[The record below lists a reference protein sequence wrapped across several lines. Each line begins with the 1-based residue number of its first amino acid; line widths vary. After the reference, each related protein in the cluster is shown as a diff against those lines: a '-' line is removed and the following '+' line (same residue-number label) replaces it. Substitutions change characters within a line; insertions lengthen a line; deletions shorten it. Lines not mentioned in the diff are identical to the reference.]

1 MANDVFG
8 YVYAV
13 WIFLFIFWMIGAGVV
28 KSTERRESASS
39 RASYTVFIIASYL
52 LLFTRKLSVGFLGW
66 RFVRESSFIEY
77 AGFAITVAGA
87 LLAVWARVYIGR
99 NWSSNVTIKQNHELI
114 QGGPYALVR
123 HPIYSGL
130 LLATLGTAITI
141 GEVRGLI
148 ALPLSF
154 AGWQMKSMVE
164 ERFMR
169 EQFGRQYV
177 DYERRVRALIP
188 FVY

>member
-1 MANDVFG
+1 
-8 YVYAV
+8 
-13 WIFLFIFWMIGAGVV
+13 
-28 KSTERRESASS
+28 
-39 RASYTVFIIASYL
+39 L